1 MSANYI
7 LTPLFLHNLHFIAL
21 SDTTPCFLRQKSYM
35 FVKSDTFTTHN
46 LTRLIKYTKQP
57 YLLFSLNLRVEVQC
71 ICILCEIYDTRRLGL
86 LGMGI
91 AKDGAGTMM
100 KSIWIVWKNM
110 YPLLTS
116 FNCCYSTLACAVCMV
131 WFRVVYPWIVLLRIV
146 LINIIVTLT
155 Q

>member
-1 MSANYI
+1 MFRLNLSI
-7 LTPLFLHNLHFIAL
+7 FLHNLHFIAV

-91 AKDGAGTMM
+91 AKDGAG
-100 KSIWIVWKNM
+100 S
-110 YPLLTS
+110 
-116 FNCCYSTLACAVCMV
+116 CYDNRQRGVK
-131 WFRVVYPWIVLLRIV
+131 I
-146 LINIIVTLT
+146 
-155 Q
+155 